1 MQIKGSTILVT
12 GASGG
17 LGTAIARDLRARGA
31 HLVLTARNAELLD
44 ALAAELDAEVLIAD
58 LTDRGD
64 VERVA
69 ARAASCD
76 VLVANAGVG
85 DDPAFDDM
93 TEDDIDFAIDV
104 NLRAPIVLAHSYAK
118 ARIAAGAPGQ
128 IVLIGSLSGLAASP
142 GTRLYN
148 ATKFGLRGFALSY
161 RQELD
166 GTGVG
171 CCLVAPGFIRDAG
184 MFHNGSIEL
193 PPGVRT
199 KSPEDVADGVVTA
212 ITQNPAEVYVAPVE
226 LRVASTLATVAPGIS
241 AAIQKKLDVADRRTR
256 G

>member
-1 MQIKGSTILVT
+1 MQIQGSSVLVT

-17 LGTAIARDLRARGA
+17 LGTAIARDLKRRGA
-31 HLVLTARNAELLD
+31 SLVLTARNTELLD
-44 ALAAELDAEVLIAD
+44 ALAAELDAEVIVAD

-85 DDPAFDDM
+85 ADPPFDEL
-93 TEDDIDFAIDV
+93 TEDDIDFSIDV
-104 NLRAPIVLAHSYAK
+104 NLRAPIVLSHSYAT
-118 ARIAAGAPGQ
+118 ARIAAGKTGQ
-128 IVLIGSLSGLAASP
+128 IVLVGSLSGLAASP
-142 GTRLYN
+142 GTRMYN

-161 RQELD
+161 RQELE

-171 CCLVAPGFIRDAG
+171 LSLVAPGFIRDAG
-184 MFHNGSIEL
+184 MFHEGGIDL

-199 KSPEDVADGVVTA
+199 KAPQDVADGVVTA
-212 ITQNPAEVYVAPVE
+212 ITKSPAEVYVAPAE
-226 LRVASTLATVAPGIS
+226 LRLASTLATVAPGLS
-241 AAIQKKLDVADRRTR
+241 ERVMKKLDAANRR
-256 G
+256 

>member
-17 LGTAIARDLRARGA
+17 LGSAIARDLAARGA
-31 HLVLTARNAELLD
+31 SLILTARNAKLLD
-44 ALAAELDAEVLIAD
+44 ALAAELDAEVLVAD

-69 ARAASCD
+69 ARAASCE
-76 VLVANAGVG
+76 VLIANAGVG
-85 DDPAFDDM
+85 SDPAFEDM
-93 TEDDIDFAIDV
+93 TEDDIDFALDV
-104 NLRAPIVLAHSYAK
+104 NLRAPMVLSTSYAK
-118 ARIAAGAPGQ
+118 ARIAAGKPGQ
-128 IVLIGSLSGLAASP
+128 IVLVGSLSGLAPSP

-148 ATKFGLRGFALSY
+148 ATKFGLRGFALSF

-171 CCLVAPGFIRDAG
+171 CSLVAPGFIRDAG

-199 KSPEDVADGVVTA
+199 KAPQDVADGVVTA
-212 ITQNPAEVYVAPVE
+212 ITQDPAEVYVAPVE
-226 LRVASTLATVAPGIS
+226 LRIASTLATVAPGLN
-241 AAIQKKLDVADRRTR
+241 AMVLKKLDAANRR
-256 G
+256 